1 MLIVE
6 EFCNDFFAFVTN
18 LVTKTPILSKIKYIY
33 HNNTYFLNTVRI

>member
-18 LVTKTPILSKIKYIY
+18 LVTKNPILSKIKYIY
-33 HNNTYFLNTVRI
+33 HNNTYFFNTVRI